1 MPHRGADVPSCVR
14 PTGAAGQPG
23 ARPGRTHALK
33 VLPDRPGAIS
43 DKIKRSKASWRR
55 AAVLIGVHVII
66 LIHVLQ
72 WLYSGMTDGVRNT
85 VSPVEPSE
93 SMYTLEQGLVNAGF
107 VFFVLAIGSTLVF
120 GRFFCGWGCHVVAL
134 QDLCSWLM
142 EKIGIRPKPFRSRL
156 LMLVPLGLALYMF
169 VWPTARR
176 EVLVPAAGALGMEWP
191 AWLGEAT
198 PFPGFQAGFIVEDF
212 WATFP
217 PWYVAIPFLLVC
229 GFAVVYFLGSK
240 GFCTYGCP
248 YGGFFGPADLVAP
261 GKIVVNDRCNGCGH
275 CTAIC
280 TSNVRVHE
288 EVRDF
293 GKVVD
298 PGCMKCLDCV
308 SVCPNEALSW
318 GWSKPTVVTRP
329 VNPEAAGRVA
339 AKKKNPRH
347 YDLSRRE
354 EVVFALVFLGLLV
367 AFRGMFGLVPLLMA
381 VGLAGIGTF
390 LTLKLWRALTTPNV
404 RIHGLQIRAK
414 GRWTW
419 GGRAFAAATACVLVL
434 AGWSGAVRSQLWQ
447 AGLLDAQVRADPARV
462 FAAGYTPDP
471 ATAAKAD
478 RAIELFTRGSSPAEG
493 GFGWRRDAG
502 TNLRLSWLH
511 AVAGRYAPSEAALRR
526 AMDQSQPAPGL
537 LQDMGRLMFLQG
549 KTPAQ
554 AADALR
560 EVLVRWPR
568 LDAARL
574 DIARIELSQGR
585 LRPAIEQLDTVL
597 APRVVRASTL
607 REVAELLIRAG
618 QPARAFD
625 VMQRAARIDEK
636 NVSTQ
641 ASLAVAAA
649 VAGRPKDARDAIDR
663 VNAMDRNN
671 AAALNMVATAWLIME
686 QPDPAEQA
694 LRRAMDADPGNPEH
708 PARLAQIFDALGRGP
723 EAAQMRG
730 LAARLAAERAREAQ
744 PGSR

>member
-1 MPHRGADVPSCVR
+1 
-14 PTGAAGQPG
+14 
-23 ARPGRTHALK
+23 
-33 VLPDRPGAIS
+33 VLPDRPGSIS

-72 WLYSGMTDGVRNT
+72 WLYSGMTDGVRST

-107 VFFVLAIGSTLVF
+107 VFFVLAVASTLVF

-134 QDLCSWLM
+134 QDLCSWVM
-142 EKIGIRPKPFRSRL
+142 EKIGVRPRPFRSRL
-156 LMLVPLGLALYMF
+156 LMLAPLGLALYMF

-176 EVLVPAAGALGMEWP
+176 EIFVPAAAAVGVEWP
-191 AWLGEAT
+191 VWLGEAT

-229 GFAVVYFLGSK
+229 GFVVVYFLGSK

-248 YGGFFGPADLVAP
+248 YGGFFAPADLVAP
-261 GKIVVNDRCNGCGH
+261 GKIVVNERCNGCGH

-318 GWSKPTVVTRP
+318 GWSTPTVASRP
-329 VNPEAAGRVA
+329 LTPGAAARVA
-339 AKKKNPRH
+339 AKKKNPKR

-390 LTLKLWRALTTPNV
+390 LSFKLWRAVTTLNV
-404 RIHGLQIRAK
+404 RIHGLLIRVK

-419 GGRAFAAATACVLVL
+419 GGRAFAVVTVGMLVL
-434 AGWSGAVRSQLWQ
+434 AGWSGAVRYHLWQ
-447 AGLLDAQVRADPARV
+447 AGLLDAGVRADPARV

-471 ATAAKAD
+471 AAAARVD
-478 RAIELFTRGSSPAEG
+478 RAIALFTRGSSPAEG

-511 AVAGRYAPSEAALRR
+511 AVAGRYAHSEAALRR

-560 EVLVRWPR
+560 EVLRRWPG

-585 LRPAIEQLDTVL
+585 QRPAMEQIDTVL

-607 REVAELLIRAG
+607 RDAADLLIRAG

-625 VMQRAARIDEK
+625 VMQRAARIDAGD
-636 NVSTQ
+636 VSTQ

-649 VAGRPKDARDAIDR
+649 VAGRAKEARDAIDR
-663 VNAMDRNN
+663 VNAIDRANP
-671 AAALNMVATAWLIME
+671 AALNMVATAWLIME

-694 LRRAMDADPGNPEH
+694 LRRAIEADPKNPEH
-708 PARLAQIFDALGRGP
+708 PARLAQIFDALGRTA

-730 LAARLAAERAREAQ
+730 VAARLAAERASGAARE
-744 PGSR
+744 SR